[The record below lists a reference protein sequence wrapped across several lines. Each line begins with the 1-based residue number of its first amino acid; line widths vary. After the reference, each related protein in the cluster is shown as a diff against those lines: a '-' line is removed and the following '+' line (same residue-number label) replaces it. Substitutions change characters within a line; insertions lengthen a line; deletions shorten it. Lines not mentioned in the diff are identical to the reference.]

1 MAWKR
6 GVKSLYYCRS
16 LSLQRAETVSDE
28 HLALAIGDQ
37 ALDAIK
43 PTRGVDVP
51 LPLAAE
57 ANNYEECL
65 SCQ

>member
-16 LSLQRAETVSDE
+16 LSLARADTVSE
-28 HLALAIGDQ
+28 KAIRIESATPANDGD
-37 ALDAIK
+37 A
-43 PTRGVDVP
+43 P
-51 LPLAAE
+51 LPMVAQSAE
-57 ANNYEECL
+57 PTNYEECL

>member
-1 MAWKR
+1 
-6 GVKSLYYCRS
+6 
-16 LSLQRAETVSDE
+16 VSDE
-28 HLALAIGDQ
+28 TLALAIGDQ
-37 ALDAIK
+37 ALEAIK

-57 ANNYEECL
+57 SNDYEECL